1 MKIILSTESFFSAA
15 ILKEKIIKGTQKNED
30 SFLIETWSYKK
41 SGDNY
46 DIIYHDVPQYM
57 DDAAKK
63 VIFRVETDDRNVVLS
78 TAWWANNPE
87 PSHQMISLHVGR
99 LTEMLLTHFSD
110 KFITYRIIDF

>member
-1 MKIILSTESFFSAA
+1 MKVVLSTESFLSAV
-15 ILKEKIIKGTQKNED
+15 ILKERILKGTQKKDD
-30 SFLIETWSYKK
+30 SVSIETWSYKK
-41 SGDNY
+41 SADNY

-57 DDAAKK
+57 DDAAKR

-78 TAWWANNPE
+78 TAWWSKNPE
-87 PSHQMISLHVGR
+87 PTRQMMSLHIGR